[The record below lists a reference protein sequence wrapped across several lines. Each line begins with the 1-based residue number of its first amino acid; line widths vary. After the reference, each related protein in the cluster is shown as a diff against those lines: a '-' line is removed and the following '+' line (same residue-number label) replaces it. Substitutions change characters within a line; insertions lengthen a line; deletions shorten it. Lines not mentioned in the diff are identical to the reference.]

1 MKLSIKTQRVKE
13 NFADNH
19 PYNISDFLMFDRIFL
34 SPPEKRS
41 VMISNEHVIY
51 ELPNELPNDLRLTIF
66 GN

>member
-41 VMISNEHVIY
+41 VMISNKHVI
-51 ELPNELPNDLRLTIF
+51 
-66 GN
+66 